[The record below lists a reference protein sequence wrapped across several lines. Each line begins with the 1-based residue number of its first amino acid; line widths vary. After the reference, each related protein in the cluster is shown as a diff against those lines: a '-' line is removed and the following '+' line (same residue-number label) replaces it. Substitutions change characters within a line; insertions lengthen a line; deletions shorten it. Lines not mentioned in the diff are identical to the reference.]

1 MDLARFL
8 AVAGEPLRDVS
19 DSAVLRDAAIVSDWL
34 SMDDVSAIC
43 AIRAQVE
50 SSRTPDVTRLDG
62 FLLETA
68 SSHIDPEVRVRLVP
82 RLPGVRLRCR
92 CSGYPLAAA
101 PGAPAFPGR
110 RSGTPR

>member
-43 AIRAQVE
+43 AIRTQVE
-50 SSRTPDVTRLDG
+50 SSRSPDVTRLDG
-62 FLLETA
+62 FLLEAA
-68 SSHIDPEVRVRLVP
+68 SSHIDPGVRVRLIKFYAMFKIVEM
-82 RLPGVRLRCR
+82 LRYER
-92 CSGYPLAAA
+92 FRGF
-101 PGAPAFPGR
+101 PA
-110 RSGTPR
+110 

>member
-19 DSAVLRDAAIVSDWL
+19 DSAVLRDAAIVRDWL

-43 AIRAQVE
+43 AIRAHVE

-68 SSHIDPEVRVRLVP
+68 SSHIDPEVRVRLIKFYAMFKIVEM
-82 RLPGVRLRCR
+82 LRYER
-92 CSGYPLAAA
+92 FRGF
-101 PGAPAFPGR
+101 PA
-110 RSGTPR
+110 

>member
-19 DSAVLRDAAIVSDWL
+19 DSAVLRDAAIIRDWL

-50 SSRTPDVTRLDG
+50 SSRSPDVTRLDG

-68 SSHIDPEVRVRLVP
+68 SSHIDPEVRVRLIKFYAMFKIVEM
-82 RLPGVRLRCR
+82 LRYER
-92 CSGYPLAAA
+92 FRGF
-101 PGAPAFPGR
+101 PA
-110 RSGTPR
+110 

>member
-19 DSAVLRDAAIVSDWL
+19 DSAVLGDAAIVRDWL
-34 SMDDVSAIC
+34 SVDDVSAIC

-68 SSHIDPEVRVRLVP
+68 SSHIDPEVRVRLIKFYAMFKIVEM
-82 RLPGVRLRCR
+82 LRYER
-92 CSGYPLAAA
+92 FRGF
-101 PGAPAFPGR
+101 PA
-110 RSGTPR
+110 

>member
-8 AVAGEPLRDVS
+8 AVSGEPLRDVS
-19 DSAVLRDAAIVSDWL
+19 DSAVLRDAAIVSNWL

-50 SSRTPDVTRLDG
+50 SSRSPDVTHLDG

-68 SSHIDPEVRVRLVP
+68 SSHIDPEVRVRLIKFYAMFKIVEM
-82 RLPGVRLRCR
+82 LRYER
-92 CSGYPLAAA
+92 FRGF
-101 PGAPAFPGR
+101 PA
-110 RSGTPR
+110 

>member
-19 DSAVLRDAAIVSDWL
+19 DSAVLRDAAIVRDWL

-43 AIRAQVE
+43 AIRAQVD

-68 SSHIDPEVRVRLVP
+68 SSHIDPEVRVRLIEFYAMFKIVEM
-82 RLPGVRLRCR
+82 LRYER
-92 CSGYPLAAA
+92 FRGF
-101 PGAPAFPGR
+101 PA
-110 RSGTPR
+110 

>member
-19 DSAVLRDAAIVSDWL
+19 DSAVLRDAAIVRDWL

-43 AIRAQVE
+43 AIRAQVD

-68 SSHIDPEVRVRLVP
+68 SSHIDPEVRVRLIKFYAMFKIVEM
-82 RLPGVRLRCR
+82 LRYER
-92 CSGYPLAAA
+92 FRGF
-101 PGAPAFPGR
+101 PA
-110 RSGTPR
+110 

>member
-8 AVAGEPLRDVS
+8 TVAGEALRDVS
-19 DSAVLRDAAIVSDWL
+19 ASAVVRDAAIVSDWL
-34 SMDDVSAIC
+34 SMDDLSAIC

-68 SSHIDPEVRVRLVP
+68 SSHIDPEVRVRLIKFYAMFKIVEM
-82 RLPGVRLRCR
+82 LRYER
-92 CSGYPLAAA
+92 FRGF
-101 PGAPAFPGR
+101 PA
-110 RSGTPR
+110 

>member
-19 DSAVLRDAAIVSDWL
+19 DSAVLGDAAIVTDWL
-34 SMDDVSAIC
+34 SVDDVSAIC

-50 SSRTPDVTRLDG
+50 SSRTADVTRLDG

-68 SSHIDPEVRVRLVP
+68 SSHIDPEVRVRLIKFYAMFKIVEM
-82 RLPGVRLRCR
+82 LRYER
-92 CSGYPLAAA
+92 FRGF
-101 PGAPAFPGR
+101 PA
-110 RSGTPR
+110 

>member
-1 MDLARFL
+1 MDFARFL

-34 SMDDVSAIC
+34 SMDDLSAIS

-68 SSHIDPEVRVRLVP
+68 STHIDPEVRVRLIKFYAMFKIVEM
-82 RLPGVRLRCR
+82 LRYER
-92 CSGYPLAAA
+92 FRGF
-101 PGAPAFPGR
+101 PA
-110 RSGTPR
+110 

>member
-19 DSAVLRDAAIVSDWL
+19 DSAVLMDAAIVSDWL

-43 AIRAQVE
+43 AIRAQVD

-68 SSHIDPEVRVRLVP
+68 SSHIDPEVRVRLIKFYAMFKIVEM
-82 RLPGVRLRCR
+82 LRYER
-92 CSGYPLAAA
+92 FRGF
-101 PGAPAFPGR
+101 PA
-110 RSGTPR
+110 

>member
-8 AVAGEPLRDVS
+8 AVAGEPLRDVR
-19 DSAVLRDAAIVSDWL
+19 DSAVLRDAAIVRDWL

-68 SSHIDPEVRVRLVP
+68 SSHIDPEVRVRLIKFYAMFKIVEM
-82 RLPGVRLRCR
+82 LRYER
-92 CSGYPLAAA
+92 FRGF
-101 PGAPAFPGR
+101 PA
-110 RSGTPR
+110 